1 MPIPRDALRLDP
13 EDLEELLRTERTMRI
28 GTVGPDGTP
37 HVAPMWYVW
46 HDGAIW
52 INSLRR
58 SRRTRDLAS
67 GSEVAVCVDAGIEY
81 WDLKGAVLYG
91 RPVEAT
97 GDERLGAVQAEF
109 ARKYWGGTEMP
120 AVKSHVWIR
129 MVPKRIASWDF
140 HKIPA
145 EKDPRLKYG
154 PKADGTA
161 P

>member
-1 MPIPRDALRLDP
+1 MPIPRSALRLDP

-37 HVAPMWYVW
+37 HVAPMWFVW
-46 HDGAIW
+46 LDGAIW

-67 GSEVAVCVDAGIEY
+67 GSEVAVCVDAGVEY

-91 RPVEAT
+91 TPEEAT

-129 MVPKRIASWDF
+129 MVPRTIASWDF

-154 PKADGTA
+154 PKADEPAG
-161 P
+161 